1 MNVPPHVGSKVK
13 YTWYFGNGDVMNST
27 ERGANYTWTE
37 AGVYTVTMTAE
48 NKVSLVVKTV
58 RLIDWSCGWRSGI
71 EKVLNPPMLKGSISL
86 NGTALHRQ
94 S

>member
-1 MNVPPHVGSKVK
+1 MGSKVT

-58 RLIDWSCGWRSGI
+58 RLIDWSRAWGY
-71 EKVLNPPMLKGSISL
+71 VLKLVLSPSMLKGSISL
-86 NGTALHRQ
+86 KMTALHRQ